1 MDDIHYD
8 MSMLLVTNITVKITI
23 LFIIIVSQK

>member
-8 MSMLLVTNITVKITI
+8 MYMLLVTNITVKITI
-23 LFIIIVSQK
+23 LFIIIVSQ